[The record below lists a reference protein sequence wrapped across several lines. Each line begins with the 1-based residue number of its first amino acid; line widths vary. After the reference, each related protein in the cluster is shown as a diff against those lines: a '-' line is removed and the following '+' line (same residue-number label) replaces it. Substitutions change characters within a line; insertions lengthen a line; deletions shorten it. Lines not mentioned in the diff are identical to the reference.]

1 MAKGKHTHMH
11 VHKHTHMHTHKKNA
25 AFRVLSVLAL
35 NVLEQY
41 SQLPAPANPTS
52 AL

>member
-1 MAKGKHTHMH
+1 MAKGRHTH
-11 VHKHTHMHTHKKNA
+11 VRAHTRMHTHKNA

-41 SQLPAPANPTS
+41 SQLLAPANPTS